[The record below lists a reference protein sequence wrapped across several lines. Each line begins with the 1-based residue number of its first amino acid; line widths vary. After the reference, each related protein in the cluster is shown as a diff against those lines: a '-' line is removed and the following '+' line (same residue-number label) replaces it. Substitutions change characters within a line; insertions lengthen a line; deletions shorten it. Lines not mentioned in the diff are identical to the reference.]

1 MAIAGKLRDL
11 TGVDI
16 GRPAYSWSAP
26 FSVTKDG
33 LPIID
38 TVPGFTR
45 IHTIMGFGGNGITL
59 SVIGAQIIA
68 ARIAGR
74 EDPDAPVFAFR

>member
-1 MAIAGKLRDL
+1 M
-11 TGVDI
+11 
-16 GRPAYSWSAP
+16 
-26 FSVTKDG
+26 TKDG

-38 TVPGFTR
+38 TVPGYTR
-45 IHTIMGFGGNGITL
+45 IHTIMGFGGNGITF

-74 EDPDAPVFAFR
+74 PDPDEAVFAFR